1 MDKIISKAATLL
13 EALPYIQRFRSQIF
27 VVKYGGSFMD
37 SPDPEERHRV
47 ARDVVFLEA
56 VGINPVVVHGG
67 GKAITRALETAGV
80 KSRFVRGYRVT
91 DAASAEIVDRVLSNE
106 INPEIVQAIRDFGG
120 KARGFS
126 GPEIFGSRRFSPKD
140 AKGDDIDLGF
150 VGEVC
155 EVNVEP
161 LRECIR
167 RSVTPVISPTARGE
181 DGKVYNCN
189 ADIAAARTAAALK
202 ARRLVFMSD
211 VPGLLRDPK
220 SDQSLIPHLPV
231 AEVPQL
237 RTTGVIGE
245 GMIPKVDSAIKAIE
259 SGVEKVQFV
268 DGRIPHS
275 VLLEIFTD
283 AGVGTEVVL

>member
-1 MDKIISKAATLL
+1 MKKIISKAATLV

-67 GKAITRALETAGV
+67 GKAITRALEEAGV
-80 KSRFVRGYRVT
+80 KSEFVQGYRVT
-91 DAASAEIVDRVLSNE
+91 DAGSAEVVDRVLSRE
-106 INPEIVQAIRDFGG
+106 INPEIVKAIQDFGG
-120 KARGFS
+120 KARGFA
-126 GPEIFGSRRFSPKD
+126 GPEIFRAKKFSPKPD
-140 AKGDDIDLGF
+140 VDLGF
-150 VGEVC
+150 VGEVS

-167 RSVTPVISPTARGE
+167 RSVTPVISPTALGD
-181 DGKVYNCN
+181 DGKIYNCN
-189 ADIAAARTAAALK
+189 ADIAAAKTAIALK

-220 SDQSLIPHLPV
+220 NDAGLLRHLPV
-231 AEVPQL
+231 SEVPQL
-237 RTTGVIGE
+237 RKTGVIGE
-245 GMIPKVDSAIKAIE
+245 GMIPKVDSAMAAIE
-259 SGVEKVQFV
+259 S
-268 DGRIPHS
+268 
-275 VLLEIFTD
+275 
-283 AGVGTEVVL
+283 

>member
-1 MDKIISKAATLL
+1 MEEIISKAATLL
-13 EALPYIQRFRSQIF
+13 EALPYIQRFRSQVF

-67 GKAITRALETAGV
+67 GKAITRALEETGM
-80 KSRFVRGYRVT
+80 KSEFVNGYRVT
-91 DAASAEIVDRVLSNE
+91 DATSAEVVDRVLSRE
-106 INPEIVQAIRDFGG
+106 INPEIVKAIQDFGG
-120 KARGFS
+120 KARGFA
-126 GPEIFGSRRFSPKD
+126 GPEIFKCRKFLPAGE
-140 AKGDDIDLGF
+140 DIGY

-167 RSVTPVISPTARGE
+167 RSVTPVVSPTALGE
-181 DGKVYNCN
+181 DGKIYNCN
-189 ADIAAARTAAALK
+189 ADIAAAKTAIALK

-211 VPGLLRDPK
+211 VPGLLRDLK
-220 SDQSLIPHLPV
+220 NEKTLLTHLAV
-231 AEVPQL
+231 NEVPKL
-237 RTTGVIGE
+237 RESGVIAE
-245 GMIPKVDSAIKAIE
+245 GMVPKVESAIAAIE
-259 SGVEKVQFV
+259 SGVEKIQFV

>member
-1 MDKIISKAATLL
+1 MEKFISKAATLV

-67 GKAITRALETAGV
+67 GKAITRALEEAGV
-80 KSRFVRGYRVT
+80 KSQFVHGYRVT
-91 DAASAEIVDRVLSNE
+91 NAATAEIVDRVLSRE
-106 INPEIVQAIRDFGG
+106 INPEIVKAIQDFGG
-120 KARGFS
+120 KARGFA
-126 GPEIFGSRRFSPKD
+126 GADIFRCRKLAPKED
-140 AKGDDIDLGF
+140 VDLGF
-150 VGEVC
+150 VGEV
-155 EVNVEP
+155 VDVDVEP

-167 RSVTPVISPTARGE
+167 RSVTPVISPTARGD
-181 DGKVYNCN
+181 DGKIYNCN
-189 ADIAAARTAAALK
+189 ADIAAAKTAVALK

-211 VPGLLRDPK
+211 VPGLLRDAK
-220 SDQSLIPHLPV
+220 DSATLISHLST
-231 AEVPQL
+231 AEVPGL
-237 RTTGVIGE
+237 KESGIIAE
-245 GMIPKVDSAIKAIE
+245 GMIPKVDSATAAIE

>member
-1 MDKIISKAATLL
+1 MDELISKAATLL
-13 EALPYIQRFRSQIF
+13 EALPYIQRFRRQIF

-47 ARDVVFLEA
+47 ARDIVFLEA
-56 VGINPVVVHGG
+56 VGVNPVVVHGG
-67 GKAITRALETAGV
+67 GKAITRALEAAGV
-80 KSRFVRGYRVT
+80 KAQFVSGQRVT
-91 DAASAEIVDRVLSNE
+91 DAATAEIVERVLSRE
-106 INPEIVQAIRDFGG
+106 INPEIVQAIQDFGG

-126 GPEIFGSRRFSPKD
+126 GADIFRCRKFPLKD
-140 AKGDDIDLGF
+140 EQGRNVDLGF
-150 VGEVC
+150 VGEVIDL
-155 EVNVEP
+155 NVDP

-167 RSVTPVISPTARGE
+167 RSVTPVISPTARGQ
-181 DGKVYNCN
+181 GKIYNCN
-189 ADIAAARTAAALK
+189 ADIAAAKTAIALK

-211 VPGLLRDPK
+211 VSGLLRNPEDPE
-220 SDQSLIPHLPV
+220 SLIRHLSV
-231 AEVPQL
+231 AEVPSL
-237 RTTGVIGE
+237 KKSGVVGT
-245 GMIPKVDSAIKAIE
+245 GMIPKVDSAVAAIE

>member
-1 MDKIISKAATLL
+1 MDEIISKAATLL

-27 VVKYGGSFMD
+27 VVKYGGSFMG
-37 SPDPEERHRV
+37 SLDPEERHRV

-67 GKAITRALETAGV
+67 GKAVTRALEEAGV
-80 KSRFVRGYRVT
+80 KSEFVRGYRVT
-91 DAASAEIVDRVLSNE
+91 DEASAKIVDRVLSRE
-106 INPEIVQAIRDFGG
+106 INPEIVKAIQEFGG
-120 KARGFS
+120 KARGLT
-126 GPEIFGSRRFSPKD
+126 GPEIFRCRKFSPPNND
-140 AKGDDIDLGF
+140 VDLGF

-155 EVNVEP
+155 DVNVEP

-167 RSVTPVISPTARGE
+167 RSVTPVISPTALGD
-181 DGKVYNCN
+181 DGKIYNCN
-189 ADIAAARTAAALK
+189 ADIAAAKTAIALK

-220 SDQSLIPHLPV
+220 KETTLLTHLQV
-231 AEVPQL
+231 SEVPRLQK
-237 RTTGVIGE
+237 TGVIAE
-245 GMIPKVDSAIKAIE
+245 GMVPKVDSAIAAIE

>member
-1 MDKIISKAATLL
+1 MKKIISKAATLL

-67 GKAITRALETAGV
+67 GKAITRALEEAGV
-80 KSRFVRGYRVT
+80 KTEFVHGYRVT
-91 DAASAEIVDRVLSNE
+91 DAATAEIVDRVLSRE
-106 INPEIVQAIRDFGG
+106 INSEIVKAIQDFGG
-120 KARGFS
+120 KARSFA
-126 GPEIFGSRRFSPKD
+126 GSDTFRCRKFF
-140 AKGDDIDLGF
+140 AKHEKGNDVDLGF
-150 VGEVC
+150 VGEVSD
-155 EVNVEP
+155 VNLEP

-167 RSVTPVISPTARGE
+167 RSVTPVVSPTARGE
-181 DGKVYNCN
+181 DGRIYNCN
-189 ADIAAARTAAALK
+189 ADIAAAKTAIALK

-220 SDQSLIPHLPV
+220 NDASLIRHLRIV
-231 AEVPQL
+231 EVPEL
-237 RTTGVIGE
+237 RKAGVIGE
-245 GMIPKVDSAIKAIE
+245 GMNPKVESAMAAIE

>member
-1 MDKIISKAATLL
+1 MKRIISKAATLL

-37 SPDPEERHRV
+37 SPDADERHRV
-47 ARDVVFLEA
+47 ARDIVFLEA

-67 GKAITRALETAGV
+67 GKAITRALEKTGT
-80 KSRFVRGYRVT
+80 KSQFVHGYRVT
-91 DAASAEIVDRVLSNE
+91 DAASAEVVDRVLSRE
-106 INPEIVQAIRDFGG
+106 INPEIVQAIEAFGG
-120 KARGFS
+120 KARGFA
-126 GPEIFGSRRFSPKD
+126 GPDIFRCRKFSVPND
-140 AKGDDIDLGF
+140 EADLGF
-150 VGEVC
+150 VGEVS

-167 RSVTPVISPTARGE
+167 RSTTPVISPTALGE

-189 ADIAAARTAAALK
+189 ADIAAAKVAIALK

-220 SDQSLIPHLPV
+220 KSSSLLSHLAV
-231 AEVPQL
+231 SEVPKW
-237 RTTGVIGE
+237 RAKGVIGE
-245 GMIPKVDSAIKAIE
+245 GMIPKVDSAVAAIG

-268 DGRIPHS
+268 DGRIAHS

-283 AGVGTEVVL
+283 AGVGTEVML